1 MNKKSFLWVL
11 IVLFSVL
18 FGLLIGNIIA
28 RRALLNENIFSLSN
42 SFLSGRSNNKVDNV
56 LSIINS
62 QYVDT
67 VDVNQMTEELMID
80 LIAKL
85 DPHSVYIPA
94 ADLADVN
101 SEIEGS
107 FSGIGI
113 QFNIQEDTIMVVS
126 VIRGGP
132 SEKVGLLAGDRIVEV
147 NDTVFAGKGISNEKT
162 IRKLR
167 GISGTIVKVGIR
179 RNGTPELLRYEI
191 TRGSI
196 PIHSVTC
203 SYMIT
208 PDVGFI
214 RVDKFSMNTYSE
226 FLNAIADLRAKGA
239 KKYIVDLRE
248 NSGGLMDQAVNMV
261 NEFMERGNLIVYS
274 EGKASPR
281 YEAVADGRGTCKN
294 APLVVL
300 IDDFSASASEIFA
313 GAIQDNDRGLVIG
326 RRSYGK
332 GLVQHQLPLVDGSA
346 IRLTVARYYTP
357 SGRSIQ
363 KPYERGHTEEYEMD
377 IINRYM
383 KGEFFNADSI
393 HTTDSLIY
401 TTTKGRVVY
410 GGGGIMPDIFVPRDT
425 TSYTNYLTKVTN
437 HGHLYQFAFQYTDRN
452 RETLNRF
459 KTWQELEKYLD
470 KQPLLNDFVAFAAE
484 KNVAPNWK
492 EINISKTILLNNMK
506 SYIIRNI
513 MGDEGFYPAYF
524 QNDNVVLRAVD
535 EISKM
540 Q

>member
-18 FGLLIGNIIA
+18 FGLLLGNIMA
-28 RRALLNENIFSLSN
+28 RRALNENIFSLSN
-42 SFLSGRSNNKVDNV
+42 SFLGGSNNKVDNM

-67 VDVNQMTEELMID
+67 VNVRQMTEELMID

-101 SEIEGS
+101 SEVEGC
-107 FSGIGI
+107 FDGIGI
-113 QFNIQEDTIMVVS
+113 QFNIQEDTIMVIS

-147 NDTVFAGKGISNEKT
+147 NDTVFSGKGISNEKT

-167 GISGTIVKVGIR
+167 GISGTVVKVGIR

-191 TRGSI
+191 TRGAI

-208 PDVGFI
+208 PEVGFI
-214 RVDKFSMNTYSE
+214 RVDKFAMNTYSE

-248 NSGGLMDQAVNMV
+248 NSGGVMDQAVNMI

-274 EGKASPR
+274 EGRAFSR

-294 APLVVL
+294 VPLVVL

-313 GAIQDNDRGLVIG
+313 GAVQDNDRGLIIG

-332 GLVQHQLPLVDGSA
+332 GLVQHQLPLRDGSA
-346 IRLTVARYYTP
+346 VRLTVARYYTP

-363 KPYERGHTEEYEMD
+363 KPYERGHAEEYGMD

-383 KGEFFNADSI
+383 NGEFFNADSI
-393 HTTDSLIY
+393 HTADSLIY
-401 TTTKGRVVY
+401 TTTKGRTVY

-437 HGHLYQFAFQYTDRN
+437 HRHLYQFSFQYTDRN
-452 RETLNRF
+452 RETLNKF
-459 KTWQELEKYLD
+459 KTWQELEMYLD
-470 KQPLLNDFVAFAAE
+470 KQPLLNDFVAFAA
-484 KNVAPNWK
+484 KKSVAPNWK
-492 EINISKTILLNNMK
+492 EINISKTILLNNLK
-506 SYIIRNI
+506 SHIIRNVL
-513 MGDEGFYPAYF
+513 GDEGFYPMYF
-524 QNDNVVLRAVD
+524 QNDNVVQRAVA
-535 EISKM
+535 EIGKM
-540 Q
+540 N